1 MKRLFLLRH
10 AKASRDDP
18 GVRDED
24 RPLAERGREDA
35 LRLGRFLREEVY
47 VPDLVLCSTSA
58 RTRETL
64 AILLPELHAQPI
76 VQFVSELYLAEP
88 GTILSVINSA
98 REAAGALMIIGHN
111 PGLEACAR
119 EMVRAPEER
128 GLRKRY
134 RAMTEKFSTGALA
147 IIDFEVEQWS
157 DVGTEMGELEIFV
170 RPKDL
175 RDKEA

>member
-1 MKRLFLLRH
+1 VKRLFLLRH

-18 GVRDED
+18 GIRDED

-35 LRLGRFLREEVY
+35 LRLGHFLREELY
-47 VPDLVLCSTSA
+47 APDLVLCSPSA

-64 AILLPELHAQPI
+64 EILLPELPVQP
-76 VQFVSELYLAEP
+76 VVHYVSELYLAEP
-88 GTILSVINSA
+88 GAILSIVHRA
-98 REAAGALMIIGHN
+98 RDAAGALMVVGHN

-119 EMVRAPEER
+119 ELVRAPEER

-134 RAMTEKFSTGALA
+134 RTMTEKFSTGALA
-147 IIDFEVEQWS
+147 IIDFEIEQWS
-157 DVGTEMGELEIFV
+157 DVGADLGELETFV

-175 RDKEA
+175 RDKEG